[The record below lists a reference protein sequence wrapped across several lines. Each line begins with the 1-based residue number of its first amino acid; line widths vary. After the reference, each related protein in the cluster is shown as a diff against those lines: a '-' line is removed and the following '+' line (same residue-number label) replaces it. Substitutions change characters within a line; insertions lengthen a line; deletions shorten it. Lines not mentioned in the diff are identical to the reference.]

1 MSMVRYTR
9 KELNE
14 NFSAKQDA
22 EIKRLLTKRT
32 TPDEKLDFS
41 DIPEISDWSNAVR
54 HGQFYRPVK
63 EKTSVRHD
71 ADVLVWLKASDR
83 NE

>member
-14 NFSAKQDA
+14 NFSDKQDA
-22 EIKRLLTKRT
+22 EIKRLLTKGT

-41 DIPEISDWSNAVR
+41 DIPEISDRSNAVR
-54 HGQFYRPVK
+54 HGQFIVQ
-63 EKTSVRHD
+63 
-71 ADVLVWLKASDR
+71 
-83 NE
+83 

>member
-14 NFSAKQDA
+14 NFSDKQDA
-22 EIKRLLTKRT
+22 EIKCLLAKGT
-32 TPDEKLDFS
+32 TPDEKLDLS

-54 HGQFYRPVK
+54 HIRIISARQAEKK
-63 EKTSVRHD
+63 ERKQYEQNRY
-71 ADVLVWLKASDR
+71 LQ
-83 NE
+83 NGFE